1 MVRSAL
7 RAFPLLLAA
16 ALAAQETPPRAQESP
31 PKAPEPPS
39 FATLVETF
47 LASDQ
52 TDVALR
58 DRAAAAVLADTERAL
73 PWLGERLR
81 TLAVGDATARGKAL
95 RLLAADVVLGF
106 VDQKHRSGVVYRGQY
121 AQLAALQPFAAAQL
135 FEWLLRTPD
144 WLPDTK
150 RVTFVPALADLQPAA
165 PEASILL
172 GVTELVENVDGEPED
187 LRLALSCLLW
197 QWGRKQFVE
206 QRVTQLQ
213 QDSTEGDAEVRVPA
227 LRQLS
232 DLWYRVREYRRAAST
247 HAVMAALASRTKAE
261 LLPTDW
267 YWGACYNALSGRR
280 DEAFAD
286 LSRCANL
293 QASKDVDPVRKLP
306 RALFETDPEIASL
319 RDDPRFLPIL
329 QRAFPTPVEGEKGR

>member
-1 MVRSAL
+1 MLRSVLCAL
-7 RAFPLLLAA
+7 SVLLPA
-16 ALAAQETPPRAQESP
+16 ALAAQEPA
-31 PKAPEPPS
+31 PKVPETQPPEPPP
-39 FATLVETF
+39 FAALVEAF

-52 TDVALR
+52 TDVAVR
-58 DRAAAAVLADTERAL
+58 DRAAAAVLAEAERGL

-81 TLAVGDATARGKAL
+81 ALAPGDASARAKGT
-95 RLLAADVVLGF
+95 RLLAADVVLAF
-106 VDQKHRSGVVYRGQY
+106 VDQKHRSGVVYRSQY
-121 AQLAALQPFAAAQL
+121 SALAALQPFAGAQL
-135 FEWLLRTPD
+135 FDWLLRTPD

-150 RVTFVPALADLQPAA
+150 RVTFVPALADLQPGP

-206 QRVTQLQ
+206 QRVAQLQ
-213 QDSTEGDAEVRVPA
+213 QDSSEGDAEVRVPA

-247 HAVMAALASRTKAE
+247 HAVMAALAARSKAE

-267 YWGACYNALSGRR
+267 YWGACYNALCGRL

-286 LSRCANL
+286 LSRCADL
-293 QASKDVDPVRKLP
+293 QASKDVDSVRKLP
-306 RALFETDPEIASL
+306 RALFENDPEIAAL
-319 RDDPRFLPIL
+319 RADPRFLPIL